1 MRITALVLLSL
12 LALWGLA
19 LGAQTQK
26 EVFLEPDAQQ
36 RDAANQGAAG
46 NLIVL
51 TAFPVALGVAGAA
64 ALLSRRPVRRRL
76 GPAAL
81 LAGAVYGGV
90 LLAQSAWPNYLAIVE
105 NRYATLTNSLLAA
118 NLPAVPSLLVA
129 PLALLLGTL
138 LLAGWAGR
146 RLLGRDIPSA
156 PRPPL
161 ALLQSQAAAT
171 LLAAPF
177 LALAAFGNL
186 RLLLVLPADQ
196 PGLGP
201 YFVVLPGAALTCLCL
216 MGLAIAK
223 TWHLGTYVR
232 NGRLAAA
239 VHETWQALG
248 RAETAALLLLAC
260 LALAASFL
268 PATELAELALGRTF
282 EVTLRGH
289 TQLLLLL
296 GIPLAPALAVH
307 GRVTRHFT
315 RDRPQV
321 PTLEHGTH
329 VIALATLTAS
339 LATVGLAIVA
349 TWSLERALWGWFL
362 ACLAPVAVAAWW
374 CDGRRSAPHLLLAAF
389 LLWAMGN
396 TIEARYDGG
405 REALLAFAQPPGLLA
420 LWRSLGAVLAAAA
433 LARLAARLAARN
445 PATLAL
451 AAGAGFSLAAVAL
464 LELPLTAWL
473 MVRPASVD
481 AIAVGSIVAS
491 LDPPVRIALHA
502 VATLLAVAAA
512 VLVARLHRPDWFDRR
527 PPPPLAVIRPKR
539 SSPRPTASDLPPSA
553 NGPTAPA

>member
-1 MRITALVLLSL
+1 MPSLVRITALALLSL

-36 RDAANQGAAG
+36 RDATNQGAAG
-46 NLIVL
+46 NLVVL
-51 TAFPVALGVAGAA
+51 TAFPVALGTAGAA
-64 ALLSRRPVRRRL
+64 TLLSRRPVLHRF

-90 LLAQSAWPNYLAIVE
+90 LLGQSAWPNYLVIVE

-129 PLALLLGTL
+129 PLALFLGTL
-138 LLAGWAGR
+138 LLTGWAGR
-146 RLLGRDIPSA
+146 RLLGGDSRPTPQS
-156 PRPPL
+156 PRSPL
-161 ALLQSQAAAT
+161 ALLQGQAAAT

-186 RLLLVLPADQ
+186 RLLLVLPDDQ

-201 YFVVLPGAALTCLCL
+201 YFVVLPAAALGCLGL

-239 VHETWQALG
+239 VHDTWHALG
-248 RAETAALLLLAC
+248 RAETAAVILLAC

-268 PATELAELALGRTF
+268 QAAQLPDLALGRAF
-282 EVTLRGH
+282 EITLRGH
-289 TQLLLLL
+289 TQLLVLL
-296 GIPLAPALAVH
+296 GIPLALTLAVH
-307 GRVTRHFT
+307 RRVTRHFT
-315 RDRPQV
+315 RDPPQA

-329 VIALATLTAS
+329 VVALATLTAS
-339 LATVGLAIVA
+339 LATVGLAVVA

-362 ACLAPVAVAAWW
+362 ACLAPVAAAAWW
-374 CDGRRSAPHLLLAAF
+374 CGGHRSAPHLLLAAF

-396 TIEARYDGG
+396 TIEANYDGG

-420 LWRSLGAVLAAAA
+420 LWRTLGAVLAATA
-433 LARLAARLAARN
+433 LGRLAAQLAPRN
-445 PATLAL
+445 PTTFAL
-451 AAGAGFSLAAVAL
+451 AAGAGIALAAVAL

-473 MVRPASVD
+473 MVRPATVD

-491 LDPPVRIALHA
+491 LDPPVRIALHTVAA
-502 VATLLAVAAA
+502 VLAVAAA
-512 VLVARLHRPDWFDRR
+512 VLVARLHRPDWFERRR
-527 PPPPLAVIRPKR
+527 PPAPVALIRPKR
-539 SSPRPTASDLPPSA
+539 AKQPT
-553 NGPTAPA
+553 TPA